1 MRKRKIKRQ
10 FKNFRIY
17 KELYEKPLKHDWVGR
32 VVFLIQILL
41 LFAGGCN
48 CCFWDIWLKIFR
60 SPNFNN
66 YAHSACASKRFPKH
80 TVFVFTK
87 SWSGDQLRNQLMQ
100 KAYCNKSAETTVIK
114 YSIVGQRCFIFR
126 IISSDWKRPEKLSLT
141 MCTYLLCVPQ
151 LLLTSHYYLYHWCT
165 VHEWKIN
172 KNSTP
177 KVMSSDQLDWK
188 D

>member
-1 MRKRKIKRQ
+1 MHKRKIKRQ

-41 LFAGGCN
+41 FFAGGCN

-66 YAHSACASKRFPKH
+66 YAHSACASKHFPKH

-100 KAYCNKSAETTVIK
+100 KAYSNVQKCWDHCHQIYSCSKVFYFKDDIQWLKVIRKTTIDNVHLPTLCSRTLID
-114 YSIVGQRCFIFR
+114 VTL
-126 IISSDWKRPEKLSLT
+126 LSLPLVYCAG
-141 MCTYLLCVPQ
+141 M
-151 LLLTSHYYLYHWCT
+151 
-165 VHEWKIN
+165 KN
-172 KNSTP
+172 K
-177 KVMSSDQLDWK
+177 
-188 D
+188 

>member
-114 YSIVGQRCFIFR
+114 YIVVQRCFILR
-126 IISSDWKRPEKLSLT
+126 MISSDWKWPEKLPLT